1 MLICP
6 RCGVLARFLGFL
18 SRLAESQFLSVVGV
32 FFPGPASAPCSVVD
46 RFLYQSGHSLFL
58 GVEKFC
64 LSWKERSLFF
74 RIGGREESH
83 KNLVVASLSNF
94 QTTACMSMSP
104 GGARHHNR
112 KYESGLR
119 PAKKPKSGCPPAKN
133 LLLHVKPCTNLWVV
147 FIQILTIRTGQALWN
162 QKCCERR
169 KTLTQYAAASW
180 WSNWLLTPMQEVRT
194 STPPVSNPRQSSNS
208 WIPLQKQPTWGSIA

>member
-18 SRLAESQFLSVVGV
+18 SRLAESQSLSVVGV
-32 FFPGPASAPCSVVD
+32 FFLAQQVRPVSVVD

-83 KNLVVASLSNF
+83 RNLVVASLSNF
-94 QTTACMSMSP
+94 QTTIASISP
-104 GGARHHNR
+104 GCARHHNR

-119 PAKKPKSGCPPAKN
+119 PAS
-133 LLLHVKPCTNLWVV
+133 
-147 FIQILTIRTGQALWN
+147 
-162 QKCCERR
+162 
-169 KTLTQYAAASW
+169 
-180 WSNWLLTPMQEVRT
+180 
-194 STPPVSNPRQSSNS
+194 QS
-208 WIPLQKQPTWGSIA
+208 QV